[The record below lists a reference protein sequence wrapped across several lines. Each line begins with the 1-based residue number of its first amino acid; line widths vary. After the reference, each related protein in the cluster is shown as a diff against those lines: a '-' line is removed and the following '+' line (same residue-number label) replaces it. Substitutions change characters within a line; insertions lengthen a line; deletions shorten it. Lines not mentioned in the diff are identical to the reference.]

1 MSDILNTVPLVAQ
14 ITLIVIGFLCGAGT
28 AWAFLLGYIVQW
40 KSRALVA
47 ERLLELEKKYHE
59 EDRVEWKKHLAFE
72 QGLSQRVRQIDEELD
87 DEQINHLTKSL
98 TTL

>member
-1 MSDILNTVPLVAQ
+1 MLDILNTVPLIAQ

-47 ERLLELEKKYHE
+47 EGLLENEKKYHE

-72 QGLSQRVRQIDEELD
+72 QGLAQKLKDMGESRE
-87 DEQINHLTKSL
+87 
-98 TTL
+98 